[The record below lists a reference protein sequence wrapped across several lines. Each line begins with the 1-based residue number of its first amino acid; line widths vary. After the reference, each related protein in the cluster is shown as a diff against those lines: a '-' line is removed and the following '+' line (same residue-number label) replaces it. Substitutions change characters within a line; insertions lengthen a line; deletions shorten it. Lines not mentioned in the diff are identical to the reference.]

1 MVIKMQ
7 LVSDL
12 KIYKMVDVNNL
23 VRDNVIKL
31 TPYSCAR
38 DEFNGKTG
46 IFLDANENPFGN
58 LNRYPDP
65 YQKELKV
72 AISKIKGVEEDRI
85 FLGNGSDEIIDLCFR
100 VFCNPGTDKALTFT
114 PTYGMYEVSASVNDI
129 KVIKIP
135 LNELFQIDIKKV
147 EPWLSD
153 NYLKLIFICSP
164 NNPTG
169 NSMNYSD
176 VEYILNGFKG
186 IVIIDE
192 AYIDFSDKPSFIKM
206 VDRYPNLIVM
216 QTFSKSFGL
225 AAVRVGMAFADP
237 DIIKY
242 FNKLKPPYN
251 ISTVNQK
258 AVLRKL
264 EKVEEYKNQIIKI
277 KKERERLSF
286 NLKKIK
292 ITQKVYPS
300 DANFLLVKVS
310 NASHIYNML
319 LDKNIIVRNRS
330 SVIDNCLR
338 ITVGNRTD
346 NNRLVNALN
355 SISI

>member
-114 PTYGMYEVSASVNDI
+114 PTYGMYEVSASINDV
-129 KVIKIP
+129 KVVKIP

-147 EPWLSD
+147 EPWFSD

-176 VEYILNGFKG
+176 VEYIIANFKG

-192 AYIDFSDKPSFIKM
+192 AYIDFSNTPSFINM

-216 QTFSKSFGL
+216 QTFSKSYGL
-225 AAVRVGMAFADP
+225 AAARVGMAFSNPA
-237 DIIKY
+237 IIKY

-251 ISTVNQK
+251 ISKINQDAAIQRLDK
-258 AVLRKL
+258 D
-264 EKVEEYKNQIIKI
+264 EKNKIQIRKI
-277 KKERERLSF
+277 KKEKEKLSAE
-286 NLKKIK
+286 LGKMK
-292 ITQKVYPS
+292 ITEKVWPS
-300 DANFLLVKVS
+300 DANFILVKVTD
-310 NASHIYNML
+310 ADHIYNTL
-319 LDKNIIVRNRS
+319 VDKSIIVRNRS
-330 SVIDNCLR
+330 SIVDNCLR
-338 ITVGNRTD
+338 ITVGTPSE
-346 NNRLVNALN
+346 NNKLINVLK
-355 SISI
+355 SIAE